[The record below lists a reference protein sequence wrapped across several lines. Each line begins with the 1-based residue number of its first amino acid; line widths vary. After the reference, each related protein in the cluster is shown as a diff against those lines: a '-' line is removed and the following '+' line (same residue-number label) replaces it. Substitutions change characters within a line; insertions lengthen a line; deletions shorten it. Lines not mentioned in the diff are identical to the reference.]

1 MATLLVLSGA
11 AAALSPIQAFAD
23 EGKKKDDD
31 KKKKHHDDDDD
42 KKKHDDK
49 KKDDDKQNEHL
60 RAYIDSVIA
69 GTQAEI

>member
-42 KKKHDDK
+42 KKK
-49 KKDDDKQNEHL
+49 DDDKQNEHL